1 LNNSF
6 DIINKVLATFSLGHA
21 EVINL
26 LGGTATKKFEAQT
39 SKGRFVVRI
48 RPTEFATEALTRFD
62 HAILQNLADMQLPV
76 PCPQKNTRG
85 TTWTR
90 IDREVF
96 EVLSWVEGNYFDF
109 NDTTALKSL
118 GEFLAIF
125 HSLQSEKIPEG
136 KGGWLR
142 EDHPDLLRQYATQLI
157 SLCKFDT
164 EKEHIRNIDTQ
175 LDHVRAAINPI
186 YSDLPKAVIHGDV
199 HPGNLYFEDSKV
211 SAVYDFD
218 YLSIQAR
225 VRDISDAII
234 FFASNR
240 DSAIIADD
248 IHSLTASFKLNLE
261 RSLILLHGYHN
272 INPLKE
278 AEIQVLPEFMKSR
291 WCQIRLRGSRK
302 VEKSK
307 KIDFVLNDFFEM
319 IEHLNSAGPKFT
331 KNILQSLNG

>member
-1 LNNSF
+1 
-6 DIINKVLATFSLGHA
+6 VLATFSLGHA
-21 EVINL
+21 ESFNL
-26 LGGTATKKFEAQT
+26 LGGTATRKFEAQT

-62 HAILQNLADMQLPV
+62 HAILQSLTEMQLPV
-76 PCPQKNTRG
+76 PCPQKNTEG

-90 IDREVF
+90 IDKDIF

-109 NDTTALKSL
+109 NDTEALQNL
-118 GEFLAIF
+118 GVFLAKF
-125 HSLQSEKIPEG
+125 HSLPSEKIPEG
-136 KGGWLR
+136 KGNWLR
-142 EDHPDLLRQYATQLI
+142 EDHPDLLRQYVTQLT
-157 SLCKFDT
+157 SLCKFNS
-164 EKEHIRNIDTQ
+164 EKEYIRDIDTQ
-175 LDHVRAAINPI
+175 LGRLKDAIDPI
-186 YSDLPKAVIHGDV
+186 YDDLPKAVIHGDV

-240 DSAIIADD
+240 HSAIIADD
-248 IHSLTASFKLNLE
+248 ICSLTASFKLDLE
-261 RSLILLHGYHN
+261 RSLILLRSYHK
-272 INPLKE
+272 ISPLKV
-278 AEIQVLPEFMKSR
+278 AEIQILLEFMRSR

-302 VEKSK
+302 VEESK
-307 KIDFVLNDFFEM
+307 RVDFVLNDFFEM

-331 KNILQSLNG
+331 EDILQGLKV